1 MANSGMLLE
10 TVAFADARTISE
22 ALKALP
28 AASEQQTPIEVV
40 AANRVV
46 SLLEERHLLQAELN
60 QLREEK
66 AHPPGSDALAEASD
80 RSSAQS
86 ILHAPAVSPRASYE
100 TQEAVWKEL
109 QEMKSMIVRLQEE
122 LHMSFASSNEEA
134 SRVNHVMQD
143 EMKVLQEQIQSKDTC
158 NENLLRTIHIMSDSY
173 LKHLQSSIASSRKE
187 RFNAISGALAHCAS
201 PGSAC
206 HRSPSISCVVRRAQP
221 LLNDS
226 QLQTTNWRTCVLAR
240 LHPRAEA
247 RSQCDV
253 AAGRFVVHSP
263 STTSAIAKK
272 SNQAQMRAT
281 LLSLHES
288 ICVGLREPLQKHASS
303 QSRCASRPLSDTPLI
318 TE

>member
-1 MANSGMLLE
+1 MADSGRLLE
-10 TVAFADARTISE
+10 TVACADARTISE

-86 ILHAPAVSPRASYE
+86 VLHAPAVSPRASYE

-109 QEMKSMIVRLQEE
+109 HEMKSMIVRLQEE
-122 LHMSFASSNEEA
+122 LHMSFASSNDEA
-134 SRVNHVMQD
+134 SRVNHAMHD

-187 RFNAISGALAHCAS
+187 RFNAISAAFQRQPTADDELADIRRSLTQHYERDREKIISNTDAS
-201 PGSAC
+201 DPA
-206 HRSPSISCVVRRAQP
+206 
-221 LLNDS
+221 
-226 QLQTTNWRTCVLAR
+226 VLAR
-240 LHPRAEA
+240 KYLRRVERTASEA
-247 RSQCDV
+247 RKLAIKEDDEFCRALSTMRNRKIKASWTNTV
-253 AAGRFVVHSP
+253 VSFLLPPFVLICSFFVMWVLPEVGWSKIKS
-263 STTSAIAKK
+263 ST
-272 SNQAQMRAT
+272 R
-281 LLSLHES
+281 
-288 ICVGLREPLQKHASS
+288 
-303 QSRCASRPLSDTPLI
+303 
-318 TE
+318 